1 MKSERVTGE
10 GIEGPF
16 PVPVA
21 ARKQP
26 LCTYTDP
33 CSEWMWKQST
43 ASNITDLFLNWVN
56 DVKISIWEHKKY
68 CNLDV

>member
-10 GIEGPF
+10 GMEGPF
-16 PVPVA
+16 PVSEA

-43 ASNITDLFLNWVN
+43 ASNITDLFLN
-56 DVKISIWEHKKY
+56 
-68 CNLDV
+68 